1 MRNELH
7 AETRRRGENANG
19 SPPRLRVRSFPL
31 PMVDSAPMLE
41 LRHASYAYGA
51 AAAVRDVTL
60 SIGEGELLALTG
72 PNGSGKSTLLKLM
85 ARVFS
90 PHSGA
95 MTFEGKPIAQWSAR
109 EYARRVGYLPQDP
122 DPAFPMR
129 AIDVVL
135 TGRAPYLRRFQWE
148 NERDWQEAQKALALC
163 DAEHLSDRYLD
174 EMSGG
179 ERKRV
184 FLARVLAGTPRL
196 ILLDEPLA
204 ALDLSHVQ
212 QFSRLLREVV
222 DRTGCT
228 VLFAAHDLNWAAAH
242 SDRMLILQSGAL
254 ALDATP
260 ERVMRPEVMRDYF
273 GFEAETVVSGGRNWI
288 IPR

>member
-1 MRNELH
+1 ML
-7 AETRRRGENANG
+7 A
-19 SPPRLRVRSFPL
+19 LDRV
-31 PMVDSAPMLE
+31 
-41 LRHASYAYGA
+41 SYAYARGEG
-51 AAAVRDVTL
+51 VRDVSLTL
-60 SIGEGELLALTG
+60 GEQQLIALTG
-72 PNGSGKSTLLKLM
+72 PNGSGKSTLLKMM

-90 PHSGA
+90 PLSGEVR
-95 MTFEGKPIAQWSAR
+95 FEGRPLAQWQAK
-109 EYARRVGYLPQDP
+109 EYARRVGYLPQEP

-129 AIDVVL
+129 ALDVVVS
-135 TGRAPYLRRFQWE
+135 GRAPYLGRFAWE
-148 NERDWQEAQKALALC
+148 TDRDWDESRKALSLC
-163 DAEHLSDRYLD
+163 DAEHLADRYLD

-212 QFSRLLREVV
+212 QFSQLLRDVV

-228 VLFAAHDLNWAAAH
+228 VIFAAHDLNWAAAH
-242 SDRMLILQSGAL
+242 SDRMLVMQNGTL

-260 ERVMRPEVMRDYF
+260 AEVLRPERMRELF
-273 GFEAETVVSGGRNWI
+273 GFEAHTIDVNGKTWI
-288 IPR
+288 VPRT